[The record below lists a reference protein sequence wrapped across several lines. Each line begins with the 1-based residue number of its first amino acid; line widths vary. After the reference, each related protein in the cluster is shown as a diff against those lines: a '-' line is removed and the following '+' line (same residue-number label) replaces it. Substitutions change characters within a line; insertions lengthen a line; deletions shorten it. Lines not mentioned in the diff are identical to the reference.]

1 MSQLAQMTDFDFY
14 DNNMNDMKP
23 WCCPPDQELIALALD
38 IELIQVKLSR
48 LPLLRIRGLLL
59 LVNLMRATL
68 KCSMWRTSK
77 VMIYLLDGMWTLM
90 VPSF

>member
-14 DNNMNDMKP
+14 DNSMNDMKP

-38 IELIQVKLSR
+38 IELIQVKLS
-48 LPLLRIRGLLL
+48 LPPLLRTLGLLL
-59 LVNLMRATL
+59 LVNLTRATL
-68 KCSMWRTSK
+68 RFSMWRTSK

>member
-1 MSQLAQMTDFDFY
+1 MSQLAQMIDFDFY

-59 LVNLMRATL
+59 LVNLMRATQ
-68 KCSMWRTSK
+68 
-77 VMIYLLDGMWTLM
+77 LLSSVQCGGH
-90 VPSF
+90 PR